1 MTGRIVPL
9 AFLIGSIPTAPF
21 TSSAPLLS
29 LDRFNVLGVSFGVT
43 SGELRPLD
51 MLPVV
56 LVRLVTAEATVF
68 SAGLIP
74 ALLEEVEENEAD
86 RIGVVGVARDDL
98 RLLLTFV
105 GTGGGPIVVVRE
117 DGREVTL
124 LLEVVLPTGVFV
136 LGVVVPD
143 DPPTDNRPDCFVGD

>member
-1 MTGRIVPL
+1 MVL
-9 AFLIGSIPTAPF
+9 VFLIGSTPTAPF
-21 TSSAPLLS
+21 TSSGPPLN
-29 LDRFNVLGVSFGVT
+29 LDRFNVPGVSLCIA

-51 MLPVV
+51 ILSAV
-56 LVRLVTAEATVF
+56 LVRLVTAETAIF
-68 SAGLIP
+68 SPGLVP
-74 ALLEEVEENEAD
+74 VLLEEVEEKEAD
-86 RIGVVGVARDDL
+86 RIGVVGAARDDL
-98 RLLLTFV
+98 RLLLKFV

-117 DGREVTL
+117 DGRDVTL